1 MLAIAL
7 ILKLILTVFTFGI
20 KVPTGLFIP
29 SLAAGAI
36 MGRMLGIATEQFVVA
51 HASHPLIEKMCKS
64 SQPCINPG
72 LYAMV
77 GAAAT
82 LGGVTRMTISLVVVM
97 LELTGG

>member
-1 MLAIAL
+1 
-7 ILKLILTVFTFGI
+7 
-20 KVPTGLFIP
+20 
-29 SLAAGAI
+29 
-36 MGRMLGIATEQFVVA
+36 MGRMLGVAIEQLVVA
-51 HASHPLIEKMCKS
+51 HATHPFVARMCKS
-64 SQPCINPG
+64 SQPCINPA